1 MRSLMTSN
9 FLGAVSQ
16 RVHSPPVLLGEQR
29 TSVLASMAKCISE
42 MRVVTV
48 LQILAKDPSLASE
61 MVPMP
66 LPGGLTRPMEFPL
79 ACLDAGLSAGYMFAL
94 QNGFDPNARLQNGG
108 TTLLQA
114 AIETSSPQ
122 RPMDTDICLLLAC
135 GASPAH
141 MVSNNDLHALMAAS
155 FPAGQRPGPAAAV
168 SMLLDAKANFSYDA
182 GLDSPY
188 QVLIKTG
195 SWATEREAVRM
206 VELMARFKRA
216 GVDIDRETGSP
227 RAVALHTAIMARN
240 KYAVRG
246 LIHLGASIDPKHFYG
261 REVSQL
267 LEDSGMHEIV
277 PEVREAVMAATMSR
291 VVNPIKPSAGS
302 SLLDA
307 PRVGSESSAEVTTP
321 SAPTRGPVF
330 RRRSL

>member
-16 RVHSPPVLLGEQR
+16 RVHSPQVLLGEQR
-29 TSVLASMAKCISE
+29 GSVLASLARCIAE

-48 LQILAKDPSLASE
+48 LQILDKDPSLAAE
-61 MVPMP
+61 MVPMQ
-66 LPGGLTRPMEFPL
+66 LPGGVIRPMEFPL

-94 QNGFDPNARLQNGG
+94 QNGFDPNARLQNGT

-114 AIETSSPQ
+114 AIECSSPR

-135 GASPAH
+135 GASPAQ
-141 MVSNNDLHALMAAS
+141 MVSNNDLHALMSAT
-155 FPAGQRPGPAAAV
+155 FPAGQRPGAASAV
-168 SMLLDAKANFSYDA
+168 SMLLDAKADFTYEP

-188 QVLIKTG
+188 QVLIKSG
-195 SWATEREAVRM
+195 AWSNERDAVRM

-227 RAVALHTAIMARN
+227 RAVALHTAIMTRN
-240 KYAVRG
+240 KFAVRG

-261 REVSQL
+261 REVSEL
-267 LEDSGMHEIV
+267 LEDAGMRDIV

-291 VVNPIKPSAGS
+291 VVNPIKPASGS

-307 PRVGSESSAEVTTP
+307 PAVGAESTTEQAP
-321 SAPTRGPVF
+321 SAARRGPVF
-330 RRRSL
+330 TRRSL